1 MAFVSKRTAS
11 KTFCPFIQLVCV
23 IVLMGFLTTGALAQS
38 YPRQTIKI
46 IVPFPPGGGVDVV
59 ARVIAPRLGEMLGQS
74 VIVENRGGAGGS
86 VGATFVAQAPKDGY
100 TLLLGTGGTHGTN
113 PAIYAKL
120 GYDAVRDFAPIG
132 ADYDRSVFARSQQ

>member
-74 VIVENRGGAGGS
+74 VIVQIGAVLGARS
-86 VGATFVAQAPKDGY
+86 VPRSSRKRQRTATRSYLVPGARTAQTRPSTPSSATMRCV
-100 TLLLGTGGTHGTN
+100 TLLQL
-113 PAIYAKL
+113 
-120 GYDAVRDFAPIG
+120 R
-132 ADYDRSVFARSQQ
+132 